1 MLDQSYMRYWAA
13 DHEQFSRDFHS
24 ALVALGRLATNA
36 LRKLPGIGSVY
47 VTEPTGRAMI
57 GGLAASAS
65 TTLVFLGVGALSIPP
80 GALA

>member
-13 DHEQFSRDFHS
+13 DHEQFSSDLHS
-24 ALVALGRLATNA
+24 ALVALGRIARRGLVN
-36 LRKLPGIGSVY
+36 LPGIGSVY
-47 VTEPTGRAMI
+47 AAERTGRAMI